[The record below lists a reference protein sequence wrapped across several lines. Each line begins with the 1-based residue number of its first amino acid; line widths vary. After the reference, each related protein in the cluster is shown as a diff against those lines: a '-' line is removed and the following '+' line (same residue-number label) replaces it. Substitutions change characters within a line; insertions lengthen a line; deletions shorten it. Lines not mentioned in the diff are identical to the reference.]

1 MNHSNIS
8 RYLSYL
14 CHEGRMKYENKAYL
28 WHYEFVD
35 IEEAVNNVQATV
47 DQYDMLAHGGL

>member
-14 CHEGRMKYENKAYL
+14 CDNGRIKYDNRAYL
-28 WHYEFVD
+28 WHY
-35 IEEAVNNVQATV
+35 
-47 DQYDMLAHGGL
+47 